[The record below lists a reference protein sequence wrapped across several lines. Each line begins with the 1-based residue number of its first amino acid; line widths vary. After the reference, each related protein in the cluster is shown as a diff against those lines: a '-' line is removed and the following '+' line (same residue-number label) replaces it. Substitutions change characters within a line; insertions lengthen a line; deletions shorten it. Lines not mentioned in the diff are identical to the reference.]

1 MCLRHREPGQ
11 PLWNPSPFSSPQRAI
26 GSPDRGDQGQ
36 VWPHQSSQP
45 PLLSREQQE
54 QLQRME
60 VRAPLLYGRGGRA
73 ERTQEGSSGGSTYEA
88 VQDEVR
94 RQLRGVVEQL
104 EASRVEANELRQE
117 VARLQ
122 ATQGVAARQAI
133 EDQATA
139 MVQPTGPPT
148 TLGGHLHTGASTQS
162 TSGLHAGASTRSTSG
177 LHAGTSMPPA
187 TSGLHAGT
195 SMPATSGLHAGASTQ
210 SALGLHA
217 GASTQSTSGL
227 HAGTSTQS
235 TSGLHAG
242 TSMSITSGLHAG
254 TSMPTTSGLPAGAST
269 SGTLGVQAGAPVIH
283 SATTAAEGTP
293 VEASADPMARLLEG
307 LEKVIKKGAKGAEE
321 VTKGG
326 TDVPK
331 LPEIT
336 ENASVDFGDWLHC
349 LEHSMGDISSG
360 SSEWWQSVQDDA
372 KIFYDGYQAAD
383 QLGRLTITPVASDDT
398 KDVKWSRVDRRAAS
412 MLMGAVPDEVRR
424 DLIAMRARTTLDIM
438 CRLMVLYRPG
448 SATEK
453 SQLLRNLESPEPA
466 NTPGEALDKLRQW
479 LRYQQRAADLG
490 LVIPDPSVLLR
501 GLDVM
506 VKKPLGDAP
515 EMSFRLNLLRY
526 HMKVDVT
533 PTLDNVKAIHK
544 AMLGEFEQLGAR
556 RMKKFEPMAT
566 KLRAVDATTSP
577 STTTTGRHSAGNGG
591 RAKGS
596 DQRPCKFYLSDEG
609 CRRGKSC
616 RYEHSMKDISKA
628 ERRERCY
635 ECGAKGHMSSACPT
649 RREQP
654 QQRAMS
660 TSDSPQSSTGGTHNK
675 KGGRQPKN
683 EEPVEQGVS
692 AETTA
697 TTPTSTAE
705 PPVQGVPLEQLI
717 EDAQRLMKA
726 FMDQKAGP
734 TVKVLRVDGES
745 SRVLE
750 DSPSLK
756 ELLKEPE
763 EWGRL
768 CQMGL
773 LDSGATHPLRPRT
786 SEDQAAGLG
795 PVNVTLA
802 GENKV
807 QMDQT
812 RAGTILGGK
821 DTQPI
826 VPLGTLVKALG
837 YEFAWDRKGC
847 RLRHPTKKEIK
858 VFTRSTCPEILQC
871 DALRLI
877 AKLKETMQS
886 LSQLRASVMVAKE
899 RGERSWTETTTEYMK
914 SGAREDGLKA
924 VLAAPFMHQVPMDVQ
939 LAVVTD
945 LPKDDEEAWQW
956 FKQSPLNRVRRR
968 QLWQAPEWTVHLFSG
983 EGVRNDPLRDLPGLI
998 EVDVRKGWDLNND
1011 KIYGVLLWAARSG
1024 RIKHVIGGPPAATFM
1039 PFRYRGVSKGPQPVR
1054 STLHPWG
1061 MPEGLGHDDR
1071 ARVKNE
1077 NVMLFKM
1084 VWLWAFAEAATPKE
1098 DGAWHQVGFLP

>member
-1 MCLRHREPGQ
+1 MP
-11 PLWNPSPFSSPQRAI
+11 I
-26 GSPDRGDQGQ
+26 
-36 VWPHQSSQP
+36 
-45 PLLSREQQE
+45 
-54 QLQRME
+54 
-60 VRAPLLYGRGGRA
+60 
-73 ERTQEGSSGGSTYEA
+73 
-88 VQDEVR
+88 
-94 RQLRGVVEQL
+94 
-104 EASRVEANELRQE
+104 
-117 VARLQ
+117 
-122 ATQGVAARQAI
+122 
-133 EDQATA
+133 
-139 MVQPTGPPT
+139 
-148 TLGGHLHTGASTQS
+148 
-162 TSGLHAGASTRSTSG
+162 TSGLHAGASTSG
-177 LHAGTSMPPA
+177 
-187 TSGLHAGT
+187 
-195 SMPATSGLHAGASTQ
+195 
-210 SALGLHA
+210 AL
-217 GASTQSTSGL
+217 
-227 HAGTSTQS
+227 AGTSTS
-235 TSGLHAG
+235 DTSGLQRG
-242 TSMSITSGLHAG
+242 PSIAT
-254 TSMPTTSGLPAGAST
+254 PTAPIVGEPGIGAT
-269 SGTLGVQAGAPVIH
+269 
-283 SATTAAEGTP
+283 
-293 VEASADPMARLLEG
+293 ADPMARLLEG
-307 LEKVIKKGAKGAEE
+307 LEKVIKKGVKGAEE

-326 TDVPK
+326 TEVPK

-372 KIFYDGYQAAD
+372 KIFYEGYQAAD

-412 MLMGAVPDEVRR
+412 MLMGAVPEEVRR
-424 DLIAMRARTTLDIM
+424 ELIAMRAKTTLEIM

-466 NTPGEALDKLRQW
+466 TTPGEALERLRQW

-506 VKKPLGDAP
+506 VKKPLGEAP
-515 EMSFRLNLLRY
+515 DMSFRLNLLRY
-526 HMKVDVT
+526 HMKVDVS

-556 RMKKFEPMAT
+556 RMKKTELPAT
-566 KLRAVDATTSP
+566 RLRAVDVTPQP
-577 STTTTGRHSAGNGG
+577 STTTTSGQHGSSGG
-591 RAKGS
+591 KAKGS

-616 RYEHSMKDISKA
+616 RYEHSMKDVSKA

-649 RREQP
+649 KREQP
-654 QQRAMS
+654 QQRAMT
-660 TSDSPQSSTGGTHNK
+660 TSDSPQSSTGGAHNK
-675 KGGRQPKN
+675 KGGRPPKSD
-683 EEPVEQGVS
+683 ESAEQGTS
-692 AETTA
+692 ATTT
-697 TTPTSTAE
+697 TTPTSTVE
-705 PPVQGVPLEQLI
+705 PPVQGVPVEQLI
-717 EDAQRLMKA
+717 EDAQKMMKA
-726 FMDQKAGP
+726 FMDQKAGSA
-734 TVKVLRVDGES
+734 VKVLRVEGET
-745 SRVLE
+745 SRVIG
-750 DSPSLK
+750 DSPTLK
-756 ELLKEPE
+756 ELLREPE

-786 SEDQAAGLG
+786 SEDQATGLG

-812 RAGTILGGK
+812 KAGTILGGEG
-821 DTQPI
+821 TQPI

-858 VFTRSTCPEILQC
+858 VYTRSTCPEILQC

-877 AKLKETMQS
+877 AELEDAKLKETMQS
-886 LSQLRASVMVAKE
+886 LSQLKASVMVAKE
-899 RGERSWTETTTEYMK
+899 RGERPWTETITEYMK
-914 SGAREDGLKA
+914 SGVREDGLKA
-924 VLAAPFMHQVPMDVQ
+924 VLAAPFMHQVPMEVQ
-939 LAVVTD
+939 LAVAVD
-945 LPKDDEEAWQW
+945 LPKDEREAWQW
-956 FKQSPLNRVRRR
+956 FKQTPLNRVRRR
-968 QLWQAPEWTVHLFSG
+968 QLWQAPEWTLHLFSG
-983 EGVRNDPLRDLPGLI
+983 EGVRSDPLRDLPGLI

-1011 KIYGVLLWAARSG
+1011 KVYGVFLWAARSG
-1024 RIKHVIGGPPAATFM
+1024 RIKHVFGGPPAGTFM
-1039 PFRYRGVSKGPQPVR
+1039 PFRYRGAQKGPQPVR

-1061 MPEGLGHDDR
+1061 LPEGLGHDDR
-1071 ARVKNE
+1071 AKVKNE

-1098 DGAWHQVGFLP
+1098 DGAGHQVGFCLEYPEDPQSYLPEGEMRDNCVSPWRTEFMKVFLQETKMSKYQFEQGALGHMLKRPTCCASNLSLGIHGLKDSRTFVDSEEGGVDQTVWPHGFRLTLVDAIHVWKAQTREPMVQKAMTKADIEEWKAHIERGHWPYRRDCAVCLAAAGTGRPARRVLHRDAYVLSLDIAGPFGGER